1 MAENRKVVKLKL
13 NDGQIYSI
21 FDTGAIHLD
30 DNGRLV
36 TGNSIVDN
44 VLINQDK
51 FIIEIDDLLVDQAA
65 DYYLVQK
72 TGDPNIKRKQRKEVL
87 KDIGGY
93 SASIDAESGILNLK
107 LGAEDENEN

>member
-21 FDTGAIHLD
+21 FDTGAIHIND
-30 DNGRLV
+30 QGRLV

-44 VLINQDK
+44 VLINQNK
-51 FIIEIDDLLVDQAA
+51 FIIEIDDLPVDQAA

-87 KDIGGY
+87 KDIGGA
-93 SASIDAESGILNLK
+93 SFSIDSSTGTLSLK
-107 LGAEDENEN
+107 LGAQDEE